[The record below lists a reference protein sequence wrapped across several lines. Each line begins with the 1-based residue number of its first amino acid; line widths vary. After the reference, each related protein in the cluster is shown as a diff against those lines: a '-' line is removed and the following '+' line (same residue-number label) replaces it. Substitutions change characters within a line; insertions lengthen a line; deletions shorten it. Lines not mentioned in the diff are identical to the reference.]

1 MDLFKMI
8 EDNIVH
14 NNLIIIDIKVKEMLE
29 SIKNCLELI
38 SLIKNK
44 LILIIPK
51 IKLMLQN

>member
-1 MDLFKMI
+1 MI